1 VNSLLQQ
8 FGASQTAGFVL
19 VLARVSPLFVLAPIF
34 SSRMMPARARGVT
47 AVALAIGMAP
57 VALHGQTV
65 PTDVFDLGG
74 LILKELLIG
83 LAFAFAVAVVFNAVS
98 VAGSFLDVLV
108 GFSFGS
114 LVDPITG
121 NQSPILSQLYALVA
135 VMIFIAIGGDAFMI
149 EGLAKTYELV
159 PLLAFPS
166 LGALV
171 GGANAAFV
179 QIFVSALQI
188 AAPVLI
194 AMIIT
199 DAAFGIVA
207 RVSPQ
212 MNVFQVGLPA
222 KILIAFL
229 VLGASLPFAA
239 GFIADSLHSGIGDS
253 LNSMKAVR

>member
-8 FGASQTAGFVL
+8 FGASQAAGFIL
-19 VLARVSPLFVLAPIF
+19 VLSRVGPLFVLAPIF
-34 SSRMMPARARGVT
+34 SSRMIPARARGVA
-47 AVALAIGMAP
+47 AVAISMGMAP
-57 VALHGQTV
+57 VALRGNTI
-65 PTDVFDLGG
+65 PTDVFNLGG
-74 LILKELLIG
+74 LIAKELLVG
-83 LAFAFAVAVVFNAVS
+83 FAFAFAVAVVFNAVS

-114 LVDPITG
+114 LIDPITG
-121 NQSPILSQLYALVA
+121 NQSPVLSQLYGLVA

-149 EGLAKTYELV
+149 EGLAKTYDLV
-159 PLLAFPS
+159 GVLEFPS
-166 LGALV
+166 LNALI

-179 QIFVSALQI
+179 GIFISALEI

-199 DAAFGIVA
+199 DASFGVVA

-229 VLGASLPFAA
+229 VIGASLPFAA
-239 GFIADSLHSGIGDS
+239 HYIADSLHGGINDS
-253 LNSMKAVR
+253 LKSLKVN